1 MVKKTSGRKLTSKH
15 WEYIKIADNT
25 DIGHITRSQLL
36 FLVQDLP
43 VTDLIKGTE
52 AHLLAKLLNTV
63 PVTHF
68 EKGKIPIVFKTNHQ
82 IGLEIGCTSV
92 HVSRLLSRLF
102 DKGLIVMRDSA
113 NYKRYGFS
121 FAHHVPIACGI
132 DLSILIARYH
142 ELQHSILKS
151 KEEKKHHDMAVR
163 TFCGVC
169 RRLRLRI
176 EEIKFTPIASMF
188 LNRMN
193 KVKSVLGSPFK
204 ASTFK
209 LEKAIK
215 LLNWLLERLFFTKM
229 LCTNNKNVMQL
240 HNTTPNYNCNCNK
253 HECSELSEHTQTIN
267 VTPGHDKMAYE
278 NIEKGKT
285 ESTLPSKNS
294 KSLQIKPELLT
305 QALPNVAMFVKH
317 GLQSERDLIRSM
329 EFLATMKGI
338 SSHAVEEAKKTMG
351 IKKAA
356 LAIAIIFEKHC
367 KELVKSSGGYL
378 RGMIAKENRGKLYL
392 ERSFYALLN
401 EASEEKLNDWCGQKT
416 EKNESSKS
424 KDQKI
429 SLFKSEL
436 NEVLKALNM
445 QTDSKRLIP

>member
-1 MVKKTSGRKLTSKH
+1 MVNKTSGRKLTSKH

-121 FAHHVPIACGI
+121 SAHHVPIACGI

-176 EEIKFTPIASMF
+176 AEIKFTPIASMF

-215 LLNWLLERLFFTKM
+215 LFNWLLERLFFTKM

-253 HECSELSEHTQTIN
+253 NECSDNSEHTQTIN
-267 VTPGHDKMAYE
+267 VTSGHDKMAYE
-278 NIEKGKT
+278 NIEKGKS
-285 ESTLPSKNS
+285 EISLPSKGSTLP
-294 KSLQIKPELLT
+294 QIKPEILEK
-305 QALPNVAMFVKH
+305 ALPNAVLF
-317 GLQSERDLIRSM
+317 SECSFQTESDLIHSM
-329 EFLATMKGI
+329 YPMYRMIKVSEQAAEQATKIMGL
-338 SSHAVEEAKKTMG
+338 KKT
-351 IKKAA
+351 A
-356 LAIAIIFEKHC
+356 LAIAIIFEKYARG
-367 KELVKSSGGYL
+367 LVKSPGGYL
-378 RGMIAKENRGKLYL
+378 RGMIDKETRGELYL
-392 ERSFYALLN
+392 ERSLYALLKQADQEEIDSLN
-401 EASEEKLNDWCGQKT
+401 LEKNQKIKLNEEKSSLFEFELNKTLNDLT
-416 EKNESSKS
+416 MSK
-424 KDQKI
+424 
-429 SLFKSEL
+429 F
-436 NEVLKALNM
+436 
-445 QTDSKRLIP
+445 T